1 MRCRAFT
8 AAFALAAAPLA
19 AQTFQDFCSGNVPIT
34 VGRWVSYKFTGGRV
48 DGSTMRMAI
57 IGSEKFGDSTYYW
70 YEMQMGGMRGNKPN
84 KMIMQL
90 LVAGIAS
97 PHVAIRGLVMK
108 DNDRPA
114 MRAPDMMVSMMSRS
128 FTSGF
133 SQYLEQHCKKGG
145 ITVVGVE
152 SVTVP
157 AGTFQTLHIRD
168 SEGGEAWA
176 SRELGMF
183 PVVKVV
189 GKDGMIMELT
199 DRGAGAK
206 SAITETPQP
215 MMH

>member
-1 MRCRAFT
+1 MRCRT
-8 AAFALAAAPLA
+8 LTTALAVAATPLA
-19 AQTFQDFCSGNVPIT
+19 AQTFQDFCSGTVPIT
-34 VGRWVSYKFTGGRV
+34 VGRWASYKLTGGRA

-57 IGSEKFGDSTYYW
+57 VGSEKFGDSTYYW
-70 YEMQMGGMRGNKPN
+70 YELQTSSTRGNKTN
-84 KMIMQL
+84 HTIMQL

-128 FTSGF
+128 FTGGM
-133 SQYLEQHCKKGG
+133 SQYLEQRCKSGG
-145 ITVVGVE
+145 VQLVGVE

-157 AGTFQTLHIRD
+157 AGTFRALHIRD
-168 SEGGEAWA
+168 NDGGEAWA
-176 SRELGMF
+176 SKDLGMF
-183 PVVKVV
+183 AVVKVIS
-189 GKDGMIMELT
+189 KDGMVMELT

-215 MMH
+215 MMR

>member
-1 MRCRAFT
+1 MRGSAITT
-8 AAFALAAAPLA
+8 ALMLATTPLA
-19 AQTFQDFCSGNVPIT
+19 AQTFQDFCTGNVPIT
-34 VGRWVSYKFTGGRV
+34 VGRWVSYKFTGGRT

-70 YEMQMGGMRGNKPN
+70 YEMQIGDMRGNKPN

-97 PHVAIRGLVMK
+97 PRVAIRGLIMK

-114 MRAPDMMVSMMSRS
+114 MRAPDMMIGMMSRS

-133 SQYLEQHCKKGG
+133 SQYLEQQCKKGG

-152 SVTVP
+152 SITVP

-176 SRELGMF
+176 SRELGTF

-189 GKDGMIMELT
+189 GKDGMVMELT
-199 DRGAGAK
+199 DRGTGAK

-215 MMH
+215 MMR